1 MREKP
6 SSLMTLS
13 YQHAISAIIVHID
26 SHSKDKLQ
34 VSLGLF
40 SPVFNIE
47 ILDATELAGI
57 VGHKRKL
64 ERTGVRRNE
73 KIVRADHRST
83 RFERSTD
90 LSIVKGCFVRKV
102 QNLDMPQIRI
112 EGSMILLSP
121 G

>member
-1 MREKP
+1 MI
-6 SSLMTLS
+6 LS
-13 YQHAISAIIVHID
+13 DQHAISAIIVHID
-26 SHSKDKLQ
+26 SHSNDNLQ
-34 VSLGLF
+34 VFLGLF

>member
-1 MREKP
+1 MADDPPPDPEVWNGGR
-6 SSLMTLS
+6 
-13 YQHAISAIIVHID
+13 ISRSFRATALLGRGD
-26 SHSKDKLQ
+26 Q
-34 VSLGLF
+34 GFLGLF

-102 QNLDMPQIRI
+102 QNLDMPQICI